1 MPPIAEI
8 GFFDGRGWRRFA
20 LRSSFVIAYA
30 AAFATTVWATWLELD
45 RLSRRGPP
53 VEMQA
58 TRPQPIVPDGEWRA
72 WARHQTDFKDRVVAL
87 VTARQAPPADP
98 SPAPSARITAE
109 VARLLPSPL
118 LKPAEWVDGRSQ
130 PLALDDGSEGDVLP
144 SPPAP
149 RGTFWSQILALLERA
164 SASPELADRGV
175 RNQRIIAALYPSG
188 GQPAGAQ
195 RDRPGGA
202 SARQAGTEG
211 VSADARSRSGGQDT
225 DSGRRSASD
234 RSMGGG
240 KSSDNDRSQG
250 DDQNARG
257 DRGGDRGDRGGRGD
271 DGDRGGH
278 GDRGDHGDRG
288 GHGDR
293 GDRGDH
299 GDRGDRG
306 DHGDRGDRGG
316 RGRGH

>member
-1 MPPIAEI
+1 MPPLAEI

-45 RLSRRGPP
+45 RLSRRRPP

-58 TRPQPIVPDGEWRA
+58 TRPQPVIPEGEWRA

-98 SPAPSARITAE
+98 ARQAPRADPSPAPGATITAE
-109 VARLLPSPL
+109 AAVSLPRPS

-130 PLALDDGSEGDVLP
+130 PLALDDGSEGDVVP

-164 SASPELADRGV
+164 SASPDLADRGV
-175 RNQRIIAALYPSG
+175 RNQRIVAALYPSG
-188 GQPAGAQ
+188 GHQAGAQ
-195 RDRPGGA
+195 RDRRGGA
-202 SARQAGTEG
+202 SARQAGTES
-211 VSADARSRSGGQDT
+211 VPAEARSRSSGQDT
-225 DSGRRSASD
+225 DSGRNSASD
-234 RSMGGG
+234 RSMGAGER
-240 KSSDNDRSQG
+240 SDNDRSRG
-250 DDQNARG
+250 DDQSARS
-257 DRGGDRGDRGGRGD
+257 DRGGDRDRGDRGGRGD
-271 DGDRGGH
+271 DG
-278 GDRGDHGDRG
+278 GDRG
-288 GHGDR
+288 GHGD
-293 GDRGDH
+293 DGDH

-306 DHGDRGDRGG
+306 
-316 RGRGH
+316 RGH

>member
-1 MPPIAEI
+1 MEI

-45 RLSRRGPP
+45 LLSRGRPP

-58 TRPQPIVPDGEWRA
+58 TRPQPVIPEGEWRA

-98 SPAPSARITAE
+98 ARLAPRADPSPAPSATITAE
-109 VARLLPSPL
+109 VAGLHPRPA
-118 LKPAEWVDGRSQ
+118 LKPAGWVDGRSR
-130 PLALDDGSEGDVLP
+130 PLALDDGSEGDLLP

-149 RGTFWSQILALLERA
+149 RGTFWWQILALLERA
-164 SASPELADRGV
+164 SASPDLADHGI

-188 GQPAGAQ
+188 GHQAGAQ
-195 RDRPGGA
+195 RDRPRGA
-202 SARQAGTEG
+202 SARQAGTES
-211 VSADARSRSGGQDT
+211 VSADARSRSSGQET
-225 DSGRRSASD
+225 DSGRSPASD

-240 KSSDNDRSQG
+240 GSSDNDRSQG
-250 DDQNARG
+250 DDQSARG
-257 DRGGDRGDRGGRGD
+257 DRGGDRGDR
-271 DGDRGGH
+271 

-293 GDRGDH
+293 GDRGGH
-299 GDRGDRG
+299 
-306 DHGDRGDRGG
+306 GDRGG